1 MNFAMVKFEQE
12 PVLLSGTEYHQI
24 VSLST
29 LRLCHQELLKS
40 QASPDL
46 LVQYGGG
53 RSLHHLL
60 ISFHFISCLRHEH
73 REQLIWRAE
82 FSGAVDGSAQPASCN
97 VLWHCK
103 GCQTILPRPP
113 PTTSPTRLDL
123 QCQQLTHQ
131 HTEKLCS
138 DPGDYKQ
145 GRTRD
150 NG

>member
-1 MNFAMVKFEQE
+1 MVKFEPQ

-40 QASPDL
+40 QASPDP

-60 ISFHFISCLRHEH
+60 ISFHFISCLRHGH
-73 REQLIWRAE
+73 WEQLIWRAE
-82 FSGAVDGSAQPASCN
+82 FSGAVDGSAQPESCN

-103 GCQTILPRPP
+103 GCQTILPHVLLPQP
-113 PTTSPTRLDL
+113 LPHCWISSVNNSPTNTQKNPALIPVFTNEAGL
-123 QCQQLTHQ
+123 KITVK
-131 HTEKLCS
+131 E
-138 DPGDYKQ
+138 
-145 GRTRD
+145 
-150 NG
+150 